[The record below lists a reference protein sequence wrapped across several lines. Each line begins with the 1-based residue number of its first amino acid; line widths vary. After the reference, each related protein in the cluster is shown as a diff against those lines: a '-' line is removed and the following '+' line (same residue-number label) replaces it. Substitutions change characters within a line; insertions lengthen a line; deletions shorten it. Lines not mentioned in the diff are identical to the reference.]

1 MTNNKVKVLIID
13 ESVESANLLKE
24 DLKDNENLEV
34 LAVSTNVEE
43 ALYLVKNNNID
54 VVISEIVLKGK
65 DGFEFIEKAKE
76 MKLNVKIIIL
86 STLSHQGFIQKAMD
100 LGADYY
106 MCKPYDKDVITKRIF
121 EVMNNDLVVENSDK
135 KRAKNM
141 EEKITNIFITV
152 GIPAHLVSFGFLAFV
167 FL

>member
-54 VVISEIVLKGK
+54 VVISEIVLKEIG
-65 DGFEFIEKAKE
+65 
-76 MKLNVKIIIL
+76 
-86 STLSHQGFIQKAMD
+86 
-100 LGADYY
+100 
-106 MCKPYDKDVITKRIF
+106 
-121 EVMNNDLVVENSDK
+121 
-135 KRAKNM
+135 RAH
-141 EEKITNIFITV
+141 V
-152 GIPAHLVSFGFLAFV
+152 
-167 FL
+167 